1 MNKKGISAVVATV
14 LIVLLAVVAVVIV
27 WAVLKPALTKTA
39 GQVSAG
45 CLGVDLSID
54 SATCSDDSA
63 TVVVTLTSG
72 KADKVRVVV
81 TNGADSGSV
90 TEAAPETLATKT
102 YTVTYSGLTG
112 DKTVRAAPVILLE
125 DGTEKVCENYVERAC
140 Q

>member
-54 SATCSDDSA
+54 SATCSDNSA

-81 TNGADSGSV
+81 TNGTGSESD
-90 TEAAPETLATKT
+90 TKDAPETLATKT
-102 YTVTYSGLTG
+102 YTLTYSLTG